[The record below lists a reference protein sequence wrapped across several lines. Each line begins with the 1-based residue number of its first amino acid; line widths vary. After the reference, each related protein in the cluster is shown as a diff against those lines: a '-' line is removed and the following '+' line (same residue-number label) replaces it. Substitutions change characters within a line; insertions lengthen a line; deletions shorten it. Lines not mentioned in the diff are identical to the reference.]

1 MTSLLNNF
9 VLENIMQSCTD
20 KITYLEFVKKK
31 SPLPLNESAADLEPH
46 APNVKYYFRI
56 KYIPFL
62 R

>member
-9 VLENIMQSCTD
+9 VLEHNMQSCTD
-20 KITYLEFVKKK
+20 MVTYLEFVKKK
-31 SPLPLNESAADLEPH
+31 SPLPLNETAADLEPH
-46 APNVKYYFRI
+46 APNVKYYFEI

>member
-31 SPLPLNESAADLEPH
+31 KSPLPLNKPAADLEPH

-56 KYIPFL
+56 K
-62 R
+62 

>member
-31 SPLPLNESAADLEPH
+31 ISIATEQNRSRSRAT
-46 APNVKYYFRI
+46 RT
-56 KYIPFL
+56 
-62 R
+62 